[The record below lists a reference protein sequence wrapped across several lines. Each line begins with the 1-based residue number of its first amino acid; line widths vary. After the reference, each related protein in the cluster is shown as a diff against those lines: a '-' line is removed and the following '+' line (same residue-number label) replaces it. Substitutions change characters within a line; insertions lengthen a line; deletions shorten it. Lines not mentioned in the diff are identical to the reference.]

1 MADFMQLETL
11 GKFDLGEMLP
21 APPQCEAGT
30 CPGNTASHGTVLEWV
45 DSLDDARRLAQS
57 QNKLVFLI
65 HVSGNFE
72 IPGFT

>member
-1 MADFMQLETL
+1 ME
-11 GKFDLGEMLP
+11 
-21 APPQCEAGT
+21 
-30 CPGNTASHGTVLEWV
+30 SHGTALKWA
-45 DSLDDARRLAQS
+45 DTPADAYRLAGE